1 MDSQSASQDLRDSE
15 IELKRVKDQ
24 TSRILRDMSN
34 KSQARDDVVSNLA
47 SQIVSLKEKERVISS
62 NDSDD
67 NDENEKLAEDLRD
80 VNDSISNLR
89 RNMWNVERELS
100 DRIQTLDSL
109 RSETR
114 VIQTKIDG
122 RNNELVSLLETC
134 PVSEARL
141 REDLGETKLN
151 LRQQRDVL
159 SVRSNSIFLHVMSLN
174 HSLEKQEQNE
184 KLQETTKE
192 LSSLETERDEIRSRL
207 RKLREVVAPLR
218 EIVAEGSNKNNDSTL
233 DNLRTSVVSVR
244 SLSLS
249 YFIFRLTTH
258 TQHHR

>member
-1 MDSQSASQDLRDSE
+1 MDSQSASQDLRESE

-89 RNMWNVERELS
+89 RKMWNVERELS

-159 SVRSNSIFLHVMSLN
+159 SVRSNSIFSSCHVTQSLTR
-174 HSLEKQEQNE
+174 K
-184 KLQETTKE
+184 TGTK
-192 LSSLETERDEIRSRL
+192 
-207 RKLREVVAPLR
+207 
-218 EIVAEGSNKNNDSTL
+218 
-233 DNLRTSVVSVR
+233 
-244 SLSLS
+244 
-249 YFIFRLTTH
+249 
-258 TQHHR
+258 

>member
-1 MDSQSASQDLRDSE
+1 MDSQSASQDLRESE

-34 KSQARDDVVSNLA
+34 KSQARDDVVSNLG

-114 VIQTKIDG
+114 VIQTKIYG

-159 SVRSNSIFLHVMSLN
+159 SVRSNSIFSSCHATQSLTR
-174 HSLEKQEQNE
+174 K
-184 KLQETTKE
+184 TGTK
-192 LSSLETERDEIRSRL
+192 
-207 RKLREVVAPLR
+207 
-218 EIVAEGSNKNNDSTL
+218 
-233 DNLRTSVVSVR
+233 
-244 SLSLS
+244 
-249 YFIFRLTTH
+249 
-258 TQHHR
+258 